1 VAKIVKKNLLEVRDL
16 VSGYGRIETLHGVS
30 IDVPVGGIT
39 AIIGPNG
46 SGKSSLLKSVSG
58 LIRTWSGSVLLDG
71 KDITNLAA
79 HKLVSE
85 GMTMVPQGRVVFPQ
99 LSVQENL
106 TINAF
111 TVKSKQV
118 VQERLEE
125 VYAFLPILSE
135 RRKQFAGNLSGGEQ
149 VMLSIAKVL
158 MQKPKLLLLDEPS
171 LGLSPK
177 IVDFVYDRIQHLAN
191 NGVDVLVV
199 EQNTKKALAIANH
212 AVVLVLGDVR
222 FEGTPD
228 SLEKEIDLGTL
239 FLEGRIAE

>member
-1 VAKIVKKNLLEVRDL
+1 VKKNLLEVRDL

-111 TVKSKQV
+111 TVKSKHV

>member
-1 VAKIVKKNLLEVRDL
+1 MANTEKKNILEVRDL

-58 LIRTWSGSVLLDG
+58 LIRTWSGNVLLDG
-71 KDITNLAA
+71 KEITNLAA

-99 LSVQENL
+99 LSVEENL

-125 VYAFLPILSE
+125 VYEFLPILSE

-212 AVVLVLGDVR
+212 VVVLVLGDVR

-228 SLEKEIDLGTL
+228 SLGKEIDLGTL

>member
-1 VAKIVKKNLLEVRDL
+1 VANTEKKNILEVRDL

-58 LIRTWSGSVLLDG
+58 LIRTWSGNVLLDG
-71 KDITNLAA
+71 KEITNLAA

-99 LSVQENL
+99 LSVEENL

-125 VYAFLPILSE
+125 VYEFLPILSE

-149 VMLSIAKVL
+149 VILSIAKVL

-212 AVVLVLGDVR
+212 VVVLVLGDVR

-228 SLEKEIDLGTL
+228 SLGKEIDLGTL

>member
-1 VAKIVKKNLLEVRDL
+1 MANIEKKNILEVRDL

-58 LIRTWSGSVLLDG
+58 LIRTWSGNVLLDG
-71 KDITNLAA
+71 KEITNLAA

-99 LSVQENL
+99 LSVEENL

-118 VQERLEE
+118 VRERLEE

-212 AVVLVLGDVR
+212 VVVLVLGDVR

>member
-1 VAKIVKKNLLEVRDL
+1 MAKTKGENILEVRNL
-16 VSGYGRIETLHGVS
+16 VSGYGRIETLHG
-30 IDVPVGGIT
+30 INMDVPTGGIT

-58 LIRTWSGSVLLDG
+58 LIKTWSGSVALDG
-71 KDITNLAA
+71 KDITNFAA
-79 HKLVSE
+79 HKLVTE

-99 LSVQENL
+99 LSVEENL
-106 TINAF
+106 RINAF
-111 TVKSKQV
+111 TVKSREL
-118 VQERLEE
+118 VQTRLEE
-125 VYAFLPILSE
+125 VYEFLPILSE

-177 IVDFVYDRIQHLAN
+177 IVDFVYDRIQQLSK

-199 EQNTKKALAIANH
+199 EQNTKKALSIAEH
-212 AVVLVLGDVR
+212 VVVLVLGNVR
-222 FEGTPD
+222 FEGAPKV
-228 SLEKEIDLGTL
+228 LEEEVDLGRL

>member
-1 VAKIVKKNLLEVRDL
+1 MANIEKKNILEVRDL

-58 LIRTWSGSVLLDG
+58 LIRTWSGNVLLDR

-99 LSVQENL
+99 LSVEENL

-118 VQERLEE
+118 VRERLEE

-212 AVVLVLGDVR
+212 VVVLVLGDVR

>member
-1 VAKIVKKNLLEVRDL
+1 VANTEKKNILEVRDL

-58 LIRTWSGSVLLDG
+58 LIRTWSGNVLLDG

-79 HKLVSE
+79 HKLVIE

-212 AVVLVLGDVR
+212 VVVLVLGDVR

>member
-1 VAKIVKKNLLEVRDL
+1 MANIEKKNILEVRDL

-58 LIRTWSGSVLLDG
+58 LIRTWSGNVLLDG
-71 KDITNLAA
+71 KEITNLAA

-99 LSVQENL
+99 LSVEENL

-118 VQERLEE
+118 VRERLEE

-191 NGVDVLVV
+191 TGVDVLVV

-212 AVVLVLGDVR
+212 VVVLVLGDVR

>member
-1 VAKIVKKNLLEVRDL
+1 MANIEKKNILEVRDL

-58 LIRTWSGSVLLDG
+58 LIRTWSGNVLLDG

-111 TVKSKQV
+111 TVKSKHV

-212 AVVLVLGDVR
+212 VVVLVLGDVR

>member
-1 VAKIVKKNLLEVRDL
+1 MANIEKKNILEVRDL

-58 LIRTWSGSVLLDG
+58 LIRTWSGNVLLDR

-212 AVVLVLGDVR
+212 VVVLVLGDVR

>member
-1 VAKIVKKNLLEVRDL
+1 MAKIVKKNLLEVRDL

-111 TVKSKQV
+111 TVKSKHV

>member
-1 VAKIVKKNLLEVRDL
+1 VANIEKKNILQVRDL

-58 LIRTWSGSVLLDG
+58 LIRTWSGNVLLDG

-99 LSVQENL
+99 LSVEENL

-118 VQERLEE
+118 VRERLEE

-212 AVVLVLGDVR
+212 VVVLVLGDVR

>member
-1 VAKIVKKNLLEVRDL
+1 MAKIVKKNLLEVRDL

-111 TVKSKQV
+111 TVKSKHV

-191 NGVDVLVV
+191 NGVDVLVE

>member
-1 VAKIVKKNLLEVRDL
+1 MANIEKKNILEVRDL

-58 LIRTWSGSVLLDG
+58 LIRTWSGNVLLDG
-71 KDITNLAA
+71 KEITNLAA

-99 LSVQENL
+99 LSVEENL

-118 VQERLEE
+118 VRERLEE

-177 IVDFVYDRIQHLAN
+177 VVDFVYDRIQHLAN

-212 AVVLVLGDVR
+212 VVVLVLGDAR

>member
-1 VAKIVKKNLLEVRDL
+1 MANTEKKNILEVRDL

-58 LIRTWSGSVLLDG
+58 LIRTWSGNVLLDG

-79 HKLVSE
+79 HKLVIE

-212 AVVLVLGDVR
+212 VVVLVLGDVR

>member
-1 VAKIVKKNLLEVRDL
+1 MANIEKKNILEVRDL

-58 LIRTWSGSVLLDG
+58 LIRTWSGNVLLDG

-212 AVVLVLGDVR
+212 VVVLVLGDVR

>member
-1 VAKIVKKNLLEVRDL
+1 MKKNLLEVRDL

-111 TVKSKQV
+111 TVKSKHV

-212 AVVLVLGDVR
+212 VVVLVLGDVR

>member
-1 VAKIVKKNLLEVRDL
+1 MKKNLLEVRDL

-111 TVKSKQV
+111 TVKSKHV

>member
-1 VAKIVKKNLLEVRDL
+1 VANIEKKNILEVRDL

-58 LIRTWSGSVLLDG
+58 LIRTWSGNVLLDG

-111 TVKSKQV
+111 TVKSKHV

-212 AVVLVLGDVR
+212 VVVLVLGDVR